1 MDNSSFAKLSGE
13 LRNRIY
19 EYALREGD
27 GEQETIDLE
36 QGWFDCPFHRCRVMN
51 EARTGFVHPLDPLRI
66 TGLPFA
72 SKAIRRESV
81 RLYYHLNSFY
91 FETDYLKSKHK
102 DRIMERLMEWVQR
115 VGLDQAK
122 EIRDVTISL
131 SSLKGS
137 PAIPL
142 LIDWNHMKMIRSVF
156 SPQGRVR
163 IRFYLDGNGSATFT
177 LGSKE
182 DMLEQLD
189 RMAESWALLWRR
201 SRKYDEWE
209 AWAVAERY
217 KQEVAEL
224 FKDMP
229 EVVSTRMFT
238 RQA

>member
-1 MDNSSFAKLSGE
+1 MDTSSFAKLSGE

-19 EYALREGD
+19 EYALQEGS
-27 GEQETIDLE
+27 EKQESIDLE

-51 EARTGFVHPLDPLRI
+51 EARTGFAHPLEPLRV
-66 TGLPFA
+66 TGLPFT
-72 SKAIRRESV
+72 SKAIRKESL

-91 FETDYLKSKHK
+91 CETDYLNSKHK

-115 VGLDQAK
+115 IGLEQAR
-122 EIRDVTISL
+122 EIRDVTVSL
-131 SSLKGS
+131 SSLKGGS
-137 PAIPL
+137 TIPL
-142 LIDWNHMKMIRSVF
+142 VIDWNHMKMIRTLF
-156 SPQGRVR
+156 SPQGRVK
-163 IRFYLDGNGSATFT
+163 IRFYLDGNGSATFV

-189 RMAESWALLWRR
+189 RMAQGWALLWRR

-209 AWAVAERY
+209 ARAVAERY

-229 EVVSTRMFT
+229 EVI
-238 RQA
+238 